1 MPTVEYLNYEILD
14 DHGWDINDDDLFEK
28 ASEADLSR
36 ENHGSLTVGEGDFIL
51 DAVEAANLE
60 WPYSCRTAACA
71 NCAAKVVDGDVDMA
85 MQMILSDEEVRDKDL
100 VLTCVGT
107 PGAED
112 VQLVYNVKHLDYLL
126 TRVV

>member
-85 MQMILSDEEVRDKDL
+85 MQMIIWFSR
-100 VLTCVGT
+100 VLGRQERKTSSSSITSNILITFGN
-107 PGAED
+107 ALFED
-112 VQLVYNVKHLDYLL
+112 RLCEL
-126 TRVV
+126 R